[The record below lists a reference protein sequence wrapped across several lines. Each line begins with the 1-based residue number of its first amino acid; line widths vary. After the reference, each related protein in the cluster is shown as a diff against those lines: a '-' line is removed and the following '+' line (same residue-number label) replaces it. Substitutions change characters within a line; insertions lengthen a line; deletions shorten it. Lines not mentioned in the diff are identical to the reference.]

1 MRKIAALLM
10 IAIIIIFHFSGVF
23 RPSASF
29 QQSIF
34 KFPAITFKPGLFVQQ
49 ATLPT
54 ASTLRPVVHVHTK
67 FFNFG

>member
-10 IAIIIIFHFSGVF
+10 IAIIIFHFSVF
-23 RPSASF
+23 FNRPTTSF

-34 KFPAITFKPGLFVQQ
+34 KFPAVTFKPGLFAPQ

-54 ASTLRPVVHVHTK
+54 ASTLNPVIHVHGS
-67 FFNFG
+67 FFNFR